1 MINSLRKQRRIQF
14 LVGFT
19 AALVLA
25 SVLIGYGL
33 RQGISYFR
41 SPSELISNPPSVN
54 ETFRLGGLVEVGSAK
69 VDSAGKLTFIITD
82 SEASIVVYY
91 KKKNWPDL
99 FAEGQGVIAKG
110 KFVRDIFYASEI
122 LAKHDESYMPRE
134 VIDTLKEQGVY
145 QMPNKN

>member
-41 SPSELISNPPSVN
+41 SPSELISNPPSIN
-54 ETFRLGGLVEVGSAK
+54 ETFRLGGLVEVGSVK
-69 VDSAGKLTFIITD
+69 VDPAGKLVFIITD
-82 SEASIVVYY
+82 SEASVIVYY
-91 KKKNWPDL
+91 EKKNWPDL

>member
-14 LVGFT
+14 LVVFM

-41 SPSELISNPPSVN
+41 SPSELISNPPSIN
-54 ETFRLGGLVEVGSAK
+54 ETFRLGGLVEVGSVK
-69 VDSAGKLTFIITD
+69 VDPAGKLVFIITD
-82 SEASIVVYY
+82 SEASVIVYY
-91 KKKNWPDL
+91 EKKNWPDL

>member
-1 MINSLRKQRRIQF
+1 M
-14 LVGFT
+14 

-41 SPSELISNPPSVN
+41 SPSELISNPPSIN
-54 ETFRLGGLVEVGSAK
+54 ETFRLGGLVEVGSVK
-69 VDSAGKLTFIITD
+69 VDPAGKLVFIITD
-82 SEASIVVYY
+82 SEASVIVYY
-91 KKKNWPDL
+91 EKKNWPDL